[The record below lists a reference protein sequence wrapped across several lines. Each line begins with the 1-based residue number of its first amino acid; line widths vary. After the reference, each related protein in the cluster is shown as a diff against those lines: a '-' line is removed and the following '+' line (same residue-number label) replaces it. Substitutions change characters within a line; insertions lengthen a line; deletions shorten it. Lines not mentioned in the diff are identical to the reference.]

1 MTILDK
7 LAYRYQS
14 RRVASDILA
23 GRNIDTR
30 DMWWLDKRLAVEREE
45 LERAKQAQQQS
56 DQDALAPQR

>member
-1 MTILDK
+1 MTTLDK

-14 RRVASDILA
+14 RRVANDILM

-56 DQDALAPQR
+56 DQDALLPRR